1 MDKNTMLNALQSNV
15 SQASRIRVL
24 VVDDSVV
31 MRKILSEVLRDDP
44 EIEVIG
50 TASNGVTALQRMA
63 QLAPDVVTLDI
74 EMPEMDGISTLRE
87 IKKNFPRTRVIM
99 CSTLTERGASITMEA
114 LSSGADDYIAKRS
127 GGGAEHVLETFQS
140 QLRPKIKQFARR
152 TTWPSA
158 PVRPISFSE
167 KQPATVPLASDAK
180 VGSWAFNQ
188 QRVVSMPKAIR
199 PKPKVVAIGVSTGGP
214 NALAEVIPML
224 PADFP
229 LPIVIVQHMPP
240 MFTRLLAERLQAQS
254 KVKVVEGAEGMEVTP
269 GRVYIAPGDH
279 HMCVARRGPQVVLRL
294 NQEPLENSCRPAVDV
309 LFRSVADVYGGAVV
323 SVILTGMGQD
333 GLRGV
338 EQLRQLGS
346 YVIAQDE
353 ASSVVWGMPGF
364 VVRAGLADAVCDLK
378 AIPPQILNHI

>member
-1 MDKNTMLNALQSNV
+1 
-15 SQASRIRVL
+15 
-24 VVDDSVV
+24 
-31 MRKILSEVLRDDP
+31 
-44 EIEVIG
+44 
-50 TASNGVTALQRMA
+50 
-63 QLAPDVVTLDI
+63 
-74 EMPEMDGISTLRE
+74 
-87 IKKNFPRTRVIM
+87 
-99 CSTLTERGASITMEA
+99 
-114 LSSGADDYIAKRS
+114 
-127 GGGAEHVLETFQS
+127 
-140 QLRPKIKQFARR
+140 
-152 TTWPSA
+152 
-158 PVRPISFSE
+158 
-167 KQPATVPLASDAK
+167 
-180 VGSWAFNQ
+180 
-188 QRVVSMPKAIR
+188 MPKAIR